1 VNVPN
6 PFDLEGRVAVV
17 TGGYGVL
24 GAAIAAALAQA
35 GARVAILGR
44 RVEAAESE
52 ASRIRDAGYEATT
65 LIADVLDEATL
76 GAARDTLLERWGRID
91 ILVNA
96 AGGNVPRAR
105 SDTRSVFEI
114 PLDAFDEVLRLNLHG
129 TIAPSMVFGEAMA
142 RAGRGSIINISSMA
156 AMRALSGV
164 MGYSAAKA
172 AVDNFTRWLAVDV
185 AFKHGDGLRVNAVA
199 PGFFLSEQNR
209 SVMLN
214 PDGSYSERAERVI
227 RHTPMGRLGRPEELM
242 GAIVWLS
249 GDAAS
254 FVTGVVIPVDGGFL
268 AFGGV

>member
-1 VNVPN
+1 
-6 PFDLEGRVAVV
+6 
-17 TGGYGVL
+17 
-24 GAAIAAALAQA
+24 
-35 GARVAILGR
+35 
-44 RVEAAESE
+44 
-52 ASRIRDAGYEATT
+52 
-65 LIADVLDEATL
+65 
-76 GAARDTLLERWGRID
+76 
-91 ILVNA
+91 
-96 AGGNVPRAR
+96 
-105 SDTRSVFEI
+105 
-114 PLDAFDEVLRLNLHG
+114 
-129 TIAPSMVFGEAMA
+129 
-142 RAGRGSIINISSMA
+142 MA

-172 AVDNFTRWLAVDV
+172 AIDNFTRWLAVDV